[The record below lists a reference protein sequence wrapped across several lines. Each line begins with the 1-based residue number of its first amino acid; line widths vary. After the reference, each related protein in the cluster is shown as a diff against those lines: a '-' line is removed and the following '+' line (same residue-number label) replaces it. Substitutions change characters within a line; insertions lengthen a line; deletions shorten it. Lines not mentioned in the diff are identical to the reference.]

1 MYVGPVRDFG
11 VIGGEPQ
18 SSGRR
23 VPLEQRLQAN
33 FEDVRLP
40 SVQRLDAISI
50 DVNPDDLM
58 AEFR

>member
-1 MYVGPVRDFG
+1 
-11 VIGGEPQ
+11 
-18 SSGRR
+18 